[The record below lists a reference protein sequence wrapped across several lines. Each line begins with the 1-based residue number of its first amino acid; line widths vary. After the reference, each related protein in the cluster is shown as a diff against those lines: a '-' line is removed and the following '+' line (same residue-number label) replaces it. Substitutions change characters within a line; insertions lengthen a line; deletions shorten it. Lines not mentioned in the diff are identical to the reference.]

1 MKKKILSLLI
11 VGMLFVG
18 IGLNADCLA
27 APHHRDNGRN
37 MQHKALRHRSHSPQK
52 VNRHKKPKQKV
63 KKAPQH
69 KKFQMRKHKSNVKP
83 KQKHRKTIKFF
94 HKKHNKPEKKH
105 HIHWKNPFRRR

>member
-37 MQHKALRHRSHSPQK
+37 MQHKELRHRSHSPQK
-52 VNRHKKPKQKV
+52 VNRHKNLNKRL
-63 KKAPQH
+63 KKL
-69 KKFQMRKHKSNVKP
+69 RN
-83 KQKHRKTIKFF
+83 T
-94 HKKHNKPEKKH
+94 
-105 HIHWKNPFRRR
+105 KNFKCASINPT